1 MTLQYPWLLLLLL
14 LVPLLVYGRYARR
27 RQAALSFTD
36 GRVLKALPRT
46 WVTYARWLLS
56 VLYTAGLVL
65 LIVALA
71 RPLAGIDERR
81 VRREAIDMVLLIDVS
96 SSMLAED
103 FHLDGRRVNRMEVCL
118 HTAKEFIQMRRNDR
132 ISVIAFAGV
141 PYVMAPLTFDHGWLL
156 QQVNR
161 IEIAMVQDGT
171 AIGSAIASGLNR
183 LRDSE
188 AESRVIV
195 LLTDGVN
202 NTGNISPENA
212 ARAAAALG
220 VRVHAIGAGTQDYA
234 PFPVRDPFG
243 GRRYVQQLAV
253 FDEAQLQ
260 RIADITGGE
269 YYHANDTEAL
279 RRIYEEI
286 DQMERTEIEVDDFTR
301 FEERFMPF
309 LLWALGLLIAE
320 RVLSLARLGR
330 WP

>member
-1 MTLQYPWLLLLLL
+1 MIWLYPWVFLALLF
-14 LVPLLVYGRYARR
+14 VPALVYWRYFRRSPNALIFSNGHALSGLPVSWVRYARHVLPLLF
-27 RQAALSFTD
+27 AA
-36 GRVLKALPRT
+36 GCA
-46 WVTYARWLLS
+46 
-56 VLYTAGLVL
+56 L
-65 LIVALA
+65 LILALA
-71 RPLAGIDERR
+71 RPQRGLEESRIN
-81 VRREAIDMVLLIDVS
+81 REAIDLVLLVDVS

-103 FHLDGRRVNRMEVCL
+103 FFLDGRRVNRMEVCL

-141 PYVMAPLTFDHGWLL
+141 PYVMSPLTFDHGWLL

-161 IEIAMVQDGT
+161 IEIAMVRDGT
-171 AIGSAIASGLNR
+171 AIGSAIMSGLNR

-202 NTGNISPENA
+202 NAGNITPENA

-220 VRVHAIGAGTQDYA
+220 VRIHAIGAGTQDYA
-234 PFPVRDPFG
+234 PFPVRDPWG

-253 FDEAQLQ
+253 FDEAQLK
-260 RIADITGGE
+260 RIVEITDGQ
-269 YYHANDTEAL
+269 YFHAYDTESL

-286 DQMERTEIEVDDFTR
+286 DALERTEMEVEAYTR
-301 FEERFMPF
+301 YEEAFMPF
-309 LLWALGLLIAE
+309 LLWALGLLALE
-320 RVLSLARLGR
+320 RVLAWARLGR

>member
-1 MTLQYPWLLLLLL
+1 MILLNPWMLLLLLL
-14 LVPLLVYGRYARR
+14 IPPLTWLRFAGRR
-27 RQAALSFTD
+27 RTALRFSD
-36 GRVLKALPRT
+36 GRALRGLPAS
-46 WVTYARWLLS
+46 WVTYARHLLP
-56 VLYTAGLVL
+56 VMYVIGLTL
-65 LIVALA
+65 LVMAFA
-71 RPLAGIDERR
+71 RPQRGLDESR
-81 VRREAIDMVLLIDVS
+81 VAKEAIDIVLLIDVS

-103 FHLDGRRVNRMEVCL
+103 FYIDGRRVNRMEVCL
-118 HTAKEFIQMRRNDR
+118 HAAKEFIQRRRDDR

-161 IEIAMVQDGT
+161 IEIAMVRDGT

-188 AESRVIV
+188 AESKVII

-220 VRVHAIGAGTQDYA
+220 VRVHTIGAGTQTYA

-243 GRRYVQQLAV
+243 GQRYVRQLAV
-253 FDEAQLQ
+253 FDEAQLK

-269 YYHANDTEAL
+269 YFHADDTDAL
-279 RRIYEEI
+279 YRIYDEI
-286 DQMERTEIEVDDFTR
+286 DELERTEIEVEEYTR
-301 FEERFMPF
+301 YEEHFMPF
-309 LLWALGLLIAE
+309 LLWALGLLTLE
-320 RVLSLARLGR
+320 RLLALARLGR